1 MWARL
6 RRAGRLLHVWAAG
19 RAKHDAYLDDHAF
32 LAAAFVDL
40 YEASGDS
47 RHLARARELVA
58 ALDARFHDDAGGAYF
73 FTAADAERLITRQK
87 SGADGSTPSG
97 NAVAAHVLLRLHHL
111 TAEDHYRMRA
121 EEILR
126 LYRSEAA
133 TNPFAYATLLQALEL
148 STEGPAE
155 VVVAGVPGAP
165 DTEALWAAVAS
176 VYLPHHVLVSSMPG
190 AAETLPPARGRPQVD
205 GRATAY
211 VCRNFVCSAPVTD
224 PGALRPLLEAAHG

>member
-1 MWARL
+1 MGGPQPDRAALDEVERVGVQLEAGDSPAALKGL
-6 RRAGRLLHVWAAG
+6 RAAAG
-19 RAKHDAYLDDHAF
+19 RVADRTTCLEE
-32 LAAAFVDL
+32 LAQ
-40 YEASGDS
+40 
-47 RHLARARELVA
+47 VA
-58 ALDARFHDDAGGAYF
+58 
-73 FTAADAERLITRQK
+73 QK

-224 PGALRPLLEAAHG
+224 PSALRPLLEAAHG